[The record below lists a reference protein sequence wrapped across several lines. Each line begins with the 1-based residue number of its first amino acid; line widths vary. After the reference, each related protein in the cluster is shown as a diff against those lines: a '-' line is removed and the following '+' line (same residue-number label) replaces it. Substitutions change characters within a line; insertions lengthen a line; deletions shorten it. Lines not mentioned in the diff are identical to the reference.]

1 MNIWA
6 NAGNSICPF
15 FQYDEIGEIM
25 GIIETQDLVFEYIR
39 RDEDGNVEAV
49 NKAVDEVNIDVNQGD
64 FVAILGHNG
73 SGKSTLARHINAL

>member
-1 MNIWA
+1 
-6 NAGNSICPF
+6 
-15 FQYDEIGEIM
+15 M